1 MTVAELIDTVL
12 RRIAADF
19 YAGRDQEFFR
29 DQHALTR
36 AIARYGVECQSR
48 GWEFMPQVMQED
60 LLALLKSIRKNKA
73 DIQYLP
79 VYLEGAVDRHIRV
92 RADELRDRSLLGRNL
107 AEKALRKIT
116 PMDIREAT
124 PVETLAT
131 LYKQMRRVKKQR
143 KASLKPLVKEKQQ
156 SLL

>member
-60 LLALLKSIRKNKA
+60 LLALKWQEARLIKKA
-73 DIQYLP
+73 EHHCIL
-79 VYLEGAVDRHIRV
+79 
-92 RADELRDRSLLGRNL
+92 
-107 AEKALRKIT
+107 
-116 PMDIREAT
+116 
-124 PVETLAT
+124 
-131 LYKQMRRVKKQR
+131 
-143 KASLKPLVKEKQQ
+143 
-156 SLL
+156 